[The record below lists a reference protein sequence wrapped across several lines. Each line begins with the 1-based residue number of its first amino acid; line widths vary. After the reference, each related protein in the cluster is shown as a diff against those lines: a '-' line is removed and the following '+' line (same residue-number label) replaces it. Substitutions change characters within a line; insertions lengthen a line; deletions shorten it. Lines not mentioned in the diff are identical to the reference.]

1 MNADLSVYIVYREI
15 FLDISPPINMYHP
28 EPMGGSEFPDFMKKS
43 DAIQVNMCRPFPR
56 IQKNTSYT
64 IIAVCS
70 SLVKANAYLTIGCN
84 LKVVGPYDIE

>member
-1 MNADLSVYIVYREI
+1 MNTDLSVYIVYREI
-15 FLDISPPINMYHP
+15 VLDISPPINTYHP
-28 EPMGGSEFPDFMKKS
+28 ERMGSDEFPDFMKKPN
-43 DAIQVNMCRPFPR
+43 AMQINMCRLVPR

-70 SLVKANAYLTIGCN
+70 SLVKANEYLTRGCN